1 MADKVVPNNIE
12 EGRKWS
18 ELEMRTY
25 AIERDVSLSGIT
37 WTDSPPSRTF
47 IVEVTSGA
55 GEHTISI
62 SYDTLEKCATDA
74 QTQYQLRERLRGLI
88 GDLAR
93 IEKRG
98 HLR

>member
-1 MADKVVPNNIE
+1 MTDKVVQYNIE
-12 EGRKWS
+12 EGQKWS

-25 AIERDVSLSGIT
+25 AIERDVSLSRIT
-37 WTDSPPSRTF
+37 WTDSPPSRAF
-47 IVEVTSGA
+47 IVEVASGA

-62 SYDTLEKCATDA
+62 PYETLEKCATDA
-74 QTQYQLRERLRGLI
+74 QTQYKLRERLRGLI